1 MNSLLIEEEISSIP
15 KASNTTATE
24 LDLTPE
30 LWIFEQRVGC
40 LQSTSHPLGCGPS
53 PNPTNVGCFE
63 VSGLPTSLKQER
75 RAASSPVAMGES
87 SSSGTS
93 RLETD
98 SFKGI

>member
-1 MNSLLIEEEISSIP
+1 MACIGNQVRP
-15 KASNTTATE
+15 C
-24 LDLTPE
+24 DLR
-30 LWIFEQRVGC
+30 LH
-40 LQSTSHPLGCGPS
+40 LMK
-53 PNPTNVGCFE
+53 E

-75 RAASSPVAMGES
+75 RAASSPVTMGES

>member
-1 MNSLLIEEEISSIP
+1 MDDETQISAM
-15 KASNTTATE
+15 KDDYE
-24 LDLTPE
+24 
-30 LWIFEQRVGC
+30 
-40 LQSTSHPLGCGPS
+40 
-53 PNPTNVGCFE
+53 E

-75 RAASSPVAMGES
+75 RAASSPVTMGES